1 MVFDRTRR
9 PDLPSDL
16 AGVTAATYEPAR
28 NPEAALGAACTKIE
42 RAITRLGL
50 RDVRHTDELAAAA
63 DSVRTTSDQMER
75 LVRLLA
81 RSRKVELDVIASQFG
96 PLIDVDLLA
105 QMRAD
110 LEDLGRELE

>member
-1 MVFDRTRR
+1 
-9 PDLPSDL
+9 
-16 AGVTAATYEPAR
+16 
-28 NPEAALGAACTKIE
+28 
-42 RAITRLGL
+42 
-50 RDVRHTDELAAAA
+50 
-63 DSVRTTSDQMER
+63 MER